1 MRFIKGTVM
10 TALLLLILSCGGRE
24 PAPQVDTAAETRAVE
39 KVLAQYKDAV
49 QKLTVEGTDTLFT
62 KEAQVYESGG
72 VEGSYGDYV
81 AHHLGPELD
90 HFNSFVFSDYT
101 VAVDINMPFAFTT
114 ETYVYTI
121 DLKANP
127 EKGRKARI
135 ISRKGVATSILKKI
149 DGRWKIIKTHTSA
162 RNNVKK

>member
-1 MRFIKGTVM
+1 MHYIKGVLLT
-10 TALLLLILSCGGRE
+10 TLLLLAASCTTGE
-24 PAPQVDTAAETRAVE
+24 KAPPVDTAAEAKAVE
-39 KVLAQYKDAV
+39 SVLKQYKDAI
-49 QKLTVEGTDTLFT
+49 QNLTVEGTDTLFT

-72 VEGSYGDYV
+72 VEGTYGNYV

-90 HFNSFVFSDYT
+90 HFNSFTFSDYKAE
-101 VAVDINMPFAFTT
+101 VAVNMPWAFTT

-127 EKGRKARI
+127 EKGRKAMV

-162 RNNVKK
+162 RNAGKH